1 MIHLGQPITLKN
13 AIRRQSDRPLPDI
26 YSLRVNDSL
35 PESWLKVLSG
45 DGMMRK
51 RMVYLSMFAGFALI
65 SVFAWNLTARAG
77 YESAEY
83 KVIESDGKF
92 EVRED
97 PDLMLVAT
105 NTKIDAQGRDGS
117 FMKLFRY
124 ISGANESEQK
134 ISMTTPVFMEN
145 DKVDSE
151 VQMGFVMPQEVV
163 VEGVPA
169 PTGPG
174 VNVRKRA
181 GGRFAVLR
189 FSGRLDAKLAKES
202 EAKLRAW
209 METKGLVA
217 DDSPECSGVE
227 SASYDPPF
235 TPGPLRRNEI
245 LIRLQ

>member
-1 MIHLGQPITLKN
+1 MLT
-13 AIRRQSDRPLPDI
+13 RRRKFFI
-26 YSLRVNDSL
+26 GNR
-35 PESWLKVLSG
+35 
-45 DGMMRK
+45 MMRK
-51 RMVYLSMFAGFALI
+51 QMLYLSSIVVVAAIG
-65 SVFAWNLTARAG
+65 VFAWNNTTRAG

-83 KVIESDGKF
+83 KVIESDGRF
-92 EVRED
+92 EVREY

-105 NTKIDAQGRDGS
+105 TTKIDAQGRDGS

-145 DKVDSE
+145 DKADSE

-169 PTGPG
+169 PTGPD

-189 FSGRLDAKLAKES
+189 FSGRLDAQLAKES

-235 TPGPLRRNEI
+235 TLGPLRRNEI

>member
-1 MIHLGQPITLKN
+1 M
-13 AIRRQSDRPLPDI
+13 LPFW
-26 YSLRVNDSL
+26 SLI
-35 PESWLKVLSG
+35 G
-45 DGMMRK
+45 
-51 RMVYLSMFAGFALI
+51 
-65 SVFAWNLTARAG
+65 VFAWNMTARAG

-92 EVRED
+92 EVREY

-105 NTKIDAQGRDGS
+105 TTKIDAQGRDGS

-145 DKVDSE
+145 DKADSE
-151 VQMGFVMPQEVV
+151 VQMGFVMPKEVA
-163 VEGVPA
+163 VEGVPS
-169 PTGPG
+169 PTGPD
-174 VNVRKRA
+174 VDVRKRA

-189 FSGRLDAKLAKES
+189 FSGRLNAKLAKES

-209 METKGLVA
+209 MESKSLAA
-217 DDSPECSGVE
+217 DDSPESSGVE

-235 TPGPLRRNEI
+235 TPGPLRRNEV
-245 LIRLQ
+245 LIRLK